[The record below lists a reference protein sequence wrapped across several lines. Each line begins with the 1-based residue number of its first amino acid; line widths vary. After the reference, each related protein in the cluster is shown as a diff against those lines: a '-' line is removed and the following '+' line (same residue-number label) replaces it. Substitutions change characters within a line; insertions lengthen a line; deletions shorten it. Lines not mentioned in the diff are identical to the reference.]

1 MFQSHPIAGS
11 GARAKRRA
19 VLEAENAQLRRLLAE
34 QAFGADAIRVDAG
47 RARIKPAEAIVVGA
61 RSRIQNN
68 RAEKSRAAKSRTPV
82 KDETTCDMRLAA
94 MEDINAQ
101 LRASE
106 EFNRRILSATTDCVM
121 VLDLDGRL
129 ISMNECGLA
138 FFGAAN
144 FAQIAGKPWAGF
156 WPMPASRQAVD
167 AALDT
172 ARDGRTARF
181 QAAIDTDNRDT
192 LWWDIAV
199 APMNGADGRP
209 ERILAVSR
217 DITEIKQNEARQT
230 LLMQELAHRVKNTLA
245 MVQAVATQ
253 TLRNA
258 RSLDEAGDALGARLL
273 ALAQAHDVLM
283 QGDWSSA
290 DLRSI
295 VAKAVALHSDG
306 EPDRFVVAGPD
317 VTLGPRPG
325 LTLALILHELGTNA
339 AKYGALSRSEGHV
352 LIRWDIAMVED
363 VETLQFRWEEIGGPP
378 VKPPTRIGFGS
389 RLIERSLVHSFGGT
403 AKLDFPEAGVVLTM
417 EAPLAAVVAKEQMR
431 G

>member
-1 MFQSHPIAGS
+1 MFESHHSPG
-11 GARAKRRA
+11 GGGRAKRRA
-19 VLEAENAQLRRLLAE
+19 ILEAENAQLRRLLAE
-34 QAFGADAIRVDAG
+34 QAFGTNAIRLG
-47 RARIKPAEAIVVGA
+47 AERPRSETTEGMVVSA
-61 RSRIQNN
+61 RSRPSVKRRMSVKRQ
-68 RAEKSRAAKSRTPV
+68 AAV
-82 KDETTCDMRLAA
+82 KGLTECDIRLAA
-94 MEDINAQ
+94 VEDINAQ

-144 FAQIAGKPWAGF
+144 FAQIAGRPWAEF
-156 WPMPASRQAVD
+156 WAIPESRNAIE

-172 ARDGRTARF
+172 ARGGRTARF
-181 QAAIDTDNRDT
+181 QAAIGTPDT

-199 APMNGADGRP
+199 APMNGVDGRP

-230 LLMQELAHRVKNTLA
+230 LLMQELSHRVKNTLA

-258 RSLDEAGDALGARLL
+258 RSLDEAGEALSARLL

-283 QGDWSSA
+283 QGAWSSA
-290 DLRSI
+290 DLRAI
-295 VAKAVALHSDG
+295 VDTAVTLHSDG
-306 EPDRFVVAGPD
+306 VPDRFVVAGPD
-317 VTLGPRPG
+317 LTLGARPG

-339 AKYGALSRSEGHV
+339 AKYGALSRWEGHV
-352 LIRWDIAMVED
+352 AILWGIGTIDGVES
-363 VETLQFRWEEIGGPP
+363 LCLRWEEIGGPP

-389 RLIERSLVHSFGGT
+389 RLIERSLIHSFGGT
-403 AKLDFPEAGVVLTM
+403 AKLSFPETGVVLTM
-417 EAPLAAVVAKEQMR
+417 EAPLAAVVAKDQMKN
-431 G
+431 

>member
-1 MFQSHPIAGS
+1 MFQSYPVGET
-11 GARAKRRA
+11 GGRTKRRA
-19 VLEAENAQLRRLLAE
+19 DLEAENAQLRRLLAE
-34 QAFGADAIRVDAG
+34 QSLGTDAIRLDT
-47 RARIKPAEAIVVGA
+47 A
-61 RSRIQNN
+61 RSCRKPMQAIMLGAKTRIE
-68 RAEKSRAAKSRTPV
+68 RSRPEKGRIGKGRMQEKNATA
-82 KDETTCDMRLAA
+82 CDIRLAA
-94 MEDINAQ
+94 VEDINAQ

-121 VLDLDGRL
+121 VLDLEGRL

-156 WPMPASRQAVD
+156 WPMPASRQAVE

-181 QAAIDTDNRDT
+181 QAAIETGPRDM

-230 LLMQELAHRVKNTLA
+230 LLMQELSHRVKNTLA

-352 LIRWDIAMVED
+352 AIRWDITMVEG
-363 VETLQFRWEEIGGPP
+363 VETLQFRWEEIGGPQ

-403 AKLDFPEAGVVLTM
+403 AKLDFPETGVVLTM
-417 EAPLAAVVAKEQMR
+417 EAPLAAVLAKEQMK